1 MCIYQLN
8 SPSNEN
14 EAFISPMFPIP
25 DYDIAPA
32 ASLNVTL
39 NCKNLMQEKPWHLV
53 KRCLKLSHVAVPV
66 FLSIPGHK
74 STALSPLPNKRFPLR

>member
-32 ASLNVTL
+32 VSLNVTL
-39 NCKNLMQEKPWHLV
+39 NCKNLMQEKP
-53 KRCLKLSHVAVPV
+53 
-66 FLSIPGHK
+66 
-74 STALSPLPNKRFPLR
+74 